1 MPAAT
6 EMQDAFPDAA
16 GARRASA
23 MDGASLFQSPQYP
36 AINSSH
42 PHPISGNVGASV
54 RPGSGIPLDI
64 YTTTI
69 AISILV
75 YIAVGNYAGRGIKK
89 LDDYYV
95 AGRRAPTLIILGTL
109 VASVMSSTMFLGEAG
124 FAYAGQAGPY
134 VILPQGS
141 TIGYVIGAIFFG
153 RYLRRSRAT
162 TVAAFFGER
171 FNSTRVQ
178 GLAGFTIILALGGYL
193 LAVTQG
199 AGILLSQLT
208 EITYVQALVVAW
220 ISYTTFTMYSGSRGV
235 ILTDTLMFLLFT
247 FASTGAII
255 YVVGELG
262 GPTKVMTDLAVLEG
276 KEDLMAWHGVVGPG
290 TEWPTPTDYL
300 IWTIA
305 IDVSWALVYC
315 VSPWQSG
322 RHLMA
327 RNEHVVLRAA
337 ILACLCVGLL
347 QVMVYGLGAVINLGD
362 PHLDP
367 PESATIWAS
376 LTMMPELLGA
386 LMLAGIMAA
395 ILSSASTFLSLVGFS
410 ASNDIGI
417 HTTGDELKTLRF
429 SRLMMLAIGSIALVL
444 SLIFPPN
451 IFWLTTF
458 IATVF
463 ASSWG
468 PVGLMSI
475 WSKRITEKAAFWGML
490 TGLVFNVGP
499 KFFEFI
505 GMVEY
510 PSYLNPVIIGTAASL
525 VVTIAVSRMT
535 TVTEVEVRQLAKLH
549 KTPEDEMNGK
559 RTRMSLIAAGV
570 LIVYGCIMPILM
582 VNYYVRPFQAAR
594 GELMPDGS
602 INWLAGETLF
612 ALSWFVIY
620 VLLGWFAAKV
630 IRGSYSPVQQAI
642 VNSNQFKSGGVA

>member
-1 MPAAT
+1 
-6 EMQDAFPDAA
+6 
-16 GARRASA
+16 
-23 MDGASLFQSPQYP
+23 
-36 AINSSH
+36 
-42 PHPISGNVGASV
+42 
-54 RPGSGIPLDI
+54 LDI

-75 YIAVGNYAGRGIKK
+75 YIVIGNYAGRGIRK

-95 AGRRAPTLIILGTL
+95 AGRRAPTILIVGTL

-134 VILPQGS
+134 VIFPQWA
-141 TIGYVIGAIFFG
+141 TTGYVIGAVFFG
-153 RYLRRSRAT
+153 RFLRRSRAT
-162 TVAAFFGER
+162 TVAEFFGQR

-178 GLAGFTIILALGGYL
+178 AIAGITIILALGGYL

-199 AGILLSQLT
+199 AAILLSQLT
-208 EITYVQALVVAW
+208 DLSYVQGLIIAW
-220 ISYTTFTMYSGSRGV
+220 LSYTTFTMYSGSRGV

-247 FASTGAII
+247 FASAGAAY
-255 YVVGELG
+255 YVISDLG
-262 GPTKVMTDLAVLEG
+262 GVSTVMENLSVLEG
-276 KEDLMAWHGVVGPG
+276 KEDLMSWHGIIGPG
-290 TEWPTPTDYL
+290 TEWATPSDYM

-315 VSPWQSG
+315 VSPWQSS

-327 RNEHVVLRAA
+327 KNEHVVLRAA
-337 ILACLCVGLL
+337 VFACLFVGLL

-362 PHLDP
+362 PNIDP

-395 ILSSASTFLSLVGFS
+395 VLSSASTFLSLVGFS

-417 HTTGDELKTLRF
+417 HKSEDEQKTLRF
-429 SRLMMLAIGSIALVL
+429 SRIMMLAIGTIALVAAL
-444 SLIFPPN
+444 VFPPN

-475 WSKRITEKAAFWGML
+475 WSKTITEKAAFWGMAS
-490 TGLVFNVGP
+490 GLVFNIVP

-505 GMVEY
+505 GLVEY
-510 PSYLNPVIIGTAASL
+510 PSYLNPVIIGTAVSL
-525 VVTIAVSRMT
+525 IVTIVVSKRT
-535 TVTEVEVRQLAKLH
+535 KVTEIEAANLAKLH
-549 KTPEDEMNGK
+549 ETPPDEIDAAKSRKT
-559 RTRMSLIAAGV
+559 LIAPGI
-570 LIVYGCIMPILM
+570 LMLYGLIMPILM
-582 VNYYVRPFQAAR
+582 LVFYVYPFQKGR
-594 GELMPDGS
+594 GELMPDGT
-602 INWLAGETLF
+602 IDWFTGEAIL
-612 ALSWFVIY
+612 ALSWSVVF
-620 VLLGWFAAKV
+620 VLLGWLAVKV
-630 IRGSYSPVQQAI
+630 VRNNYTPVR
-642 VNSNQFKSGGVA
+642 

>member
-1 MPAAT
+1 VPA
-6 EMQDAFPDAA
+6 
-16 GARRASA
+16 S
-23 MDGASLFQSPQYP
+23 
-36 AINSSH
+36 
-42 PHPISGNVGASV
+42 
-54 RPGSGIPLDI
+54 LDI

-134 VILPQGS
+134 VIFPQWA
-141 TIGYVIGAIFFG
+141 TTGYVIGAIFFG
-153 RYLRRSRAT
+153 RFLRRSRAT

-171 FNSTRVQ
+171 FNSPRVQ
-178 GLAGFTIILALGGYL
+178 AIAGYTIILALGGYL

-208 EITYVQALVVAW
+208 DLTYVQALVFAW
-220 ISYTTFTMYSGSRGV
+220 LSYTTFTMYSGSRGV

-247 FASTGAII
+247 FASAGAIVFI
-255 YVVGELG
+255 VGDLG
-262 GPTKVMTDLAVLEG
+262 GVSKVMSNLAVLDG
-276 KEDLMAWHGVVGPG
+276 KEDLMSWHGIVGPG
-290 TEWPTPTDYL
+290 TEWPEPMDYL

-305 IDVSWALVYC
+305 IDASWALVYC
-315 VSPWQSG
+315 VSPWQSS

-327 RNEHVVLRAA
+327 KNEHVVLRAA
-337 ILACLCVGLL
+337 ILACLFVGLL

-417 HTTGDELKTLRF
+417 HTTGDEMKTLRF
-429 SRLMMLAIGSIALVL
+429 SRLMMLAIGSIALIMA
-444 SLIFPPN
+444 LIFPPN

-490 TGLVFNVGP
+490 SGLVFNVVP

-510 PSYLNPVIIGTAASL
+510 PSYLNPVIIGTAVSL

-535 TVTEVEVRQLAKLH
+535 TVTEIEAEQLAKLH
-549 KTPEDEMNGK
+549 VAPEEDVSEK
-559 RTRMSLIAAGV
+559 RTRTSLIVAGV
-570 LIVYGCIMPILM
+570 LVVYGCIMPILM
-582 VNYYVRPFQAAR
+582 INFYVKPFQTAR

-602 INWLAGETLF
+602 INWFAGEAIL
-612 ALSWFVIY
+612 ALSWFIVF
-620 VLLGWFAAKV
+620 VVLGWFAAKV
-630 IRGSYSPVQQAI
+630 IRGGYSPVR
-642 VNSNQFKSGGVA
+642 

>member
-1 MPAAT
+1 M
-6 EMQDAFPDAA
+6 
-16 GARRASA
+16 
-23 MDGASLFQSPQYP
+23 
-36 AINSSH
+36 
-42 PHPISGNVGASV
+42 
-54 RPGSGIPLDI
+54 DI
-64 YTTTI
+64 YTITI

-134 VILPQGS
+134 VIFPQDA

-171 FNSTRVQ
+171 FNSPRVQ
-178 GLAGFTIILALGGYL
+178 GVAGVTIILALGGYL

-208 EITYVQALVVAW
+208 NITYVQALIIAW
-220 ISYTTFTMYSGSRGV
+220 LSYTTFTMYSGSRGV

-247 FASTGAII
+247 FASAGAAWF
-255 YVVGELG
+255 VVSDLG
-262 GPTKVMTDLAVLEG
+262 GVSKVMGDLAVLDG
-276 KEDLMAWHGVVGPG
+276 KEDLMAWHGIVGPG
-290 TEWPTPTDYL
+290 TEWPTATDYL

-305 IDVSWALVYC
+305 IDASWALVYC
-315 VSPWQSG
+315 VSPWQSS

-327 RNEHVVLRAA
+327 KNEHVVLRAA
-337 ILACLCVGLL
+337 ILACLFVGLL
-347 QVMVYGLGAVINLGD
+347 QVMVYGLGGIINLGD
-362 PHLDP
+362 PNLDP

-376 LTMMPELLGA
+376 LTMMPGFLGA

-417 HTTGDELKTLRF
+417 HKKGDEQKTLRF
-429 SRLMMLAIGSIALVL
+429 SRLMMLVIGSIALVA
-444 SLIFPPN
+444 SLVFPPN

-490 TGLVFNVGP
+490 SGLVFNVVP

-505 GMVEY
+505 GLVTY
-510 PSYLNPVIIGTAASL
+510 PSYLNPVIIGTAVSL
-525 VVTIAVSRMT
+525 VVTIVISRQT
-535 TVTEVEVRQLAKLH
+535 TVTDIERERLVKLH
-549 KTPEDEMNGK
+549 ETPADEISEK
-559 RTRMSLIAAGV
+559 RTRWSMIAAGV
-570 LIVYGCIMPILM
+570 LIVYGFVMPFLM
-582 VNYYVRPFQAAR
+582 IRFYVRPFQAAR
-594 GELMPDGS
+594 GELLPDGS
-602 INWLAGETLF
+602 IDWFTGEAVL
-612 ALSWFVIY
+612 ALSWFVLY
-620 VLLGWFAAKV
+620 VTLGWFALRV
-630 IRGSYSPVQQAI
+630 IRGSYSPVR
-642 VNSNQFKSGGVA
+642 